1 MSRLVSLS
9 ARAGVSSPQP
19 MPTMLSFFPPALP
32 PVIPAEGFFLFFGFA
47 PAYWENAAIVPAVS
61 TS

>member
-1 MSRLVSLS
+1 MSRRVSFR